1 MCHHKKMFAG
11 LVLGLLLPVLLGET
25 CMANEIKYSLKGRV
39 MDTSDNWL
47 PDARVAL
54 KRAGAVTNT
63 DGNGLFT
70 LEFAP
75 PAPLA
80 VDEKNNYDYLEIDK
94 EGYLGRTVE
103 IKDLEYFSRPAEEKL
118 EPVAVGAD
126 NVGFSVRMYTA
137 PSIHNLPGAMG
148 IKDEG
153 QPISTELFEKV
164 LVQKE
169 SRKTFSGPTDR
180 VWFHAYV
187 PKGVKK
193 LKAAFLISR
202 HGMGTIDQPVL
213 RKFADENDIALVG
226 VMGGPVQR
234 GLCPV
239 SLLDEHIEKLA
250 AMTKHP
256 ELATVPVF
264 TFGHS
269 NGTGF
274 AAVYASRRPERVI
287 AWISYHS
294 GWSWQIQFPNLEK
307 VPGLVMHG
315 HMDQWLEHGQEGIV
329 KHLRSAR
336 NAPVAMMLEGN
347 VGHGPVNPAAT
358 WEFIVEF
365 CKAAM
370 RIRLGDDNQLRPVKI
385 EQGWLGENYDR
396 VKGGQQDLAIYPY
409 DKYPGDRAVA
419 NWLPDRQFAETWRLY
434 GKTDPRA
441 AK

>member
-1 MCHHKKMFAG
+1 MTKSFAVF
-11 LVLGLLLPVLLGET
+11 VLGLVFSIMVGKEG
-25 CMANEIKYSLKGRV
+25 MAGEIKYTLKGRV

-54 KRAGAVTNT
+54 KRAGVVTNT

-75 PAPLA
+75 AKPLE
-80 VDEKNNYDYLEIDK
+80 VDDKKNYDCLEIDK
-94 EGYLGRTVE
+94 EGYQGRTVE
-103 IKDLEYFSRPAEEKL
+103 IKDLGYFSRPAEEKL

-126 NVGFSVRMYTA
+126 NVGFSVRMPIA
-137 PSIHNLPGAMG
+137 PSIHNLPGSMG
-148 IKDEG
+148 IEDKG
-153 QPISTELFEKV
+153 QPISAESFEKV
-164 LVQKE
+164 LTNKE
-169 SRKTFSGPTDR
+169 ARAAFSGPTER
-180 VWFHAYV
+180 VWFHACV
-187 PKGVKK
+187 PKGAKK

-202 HGMGTIDQPVL
+202 HGMGTIDHPVL
-213 RKFADENDIALVG
+213 RRFADENDIALVG
-226 VMGGPVQR
+226 ILGAPVQR

-250 AMTKHP
+250 KMTNHP

-274 AAVYASRRPERVI
+274 ATVYASRRPGRVI

-294 GWSWQIQFPNLEK
+294 GWSWQLQFPNLEK
-307 VPGLVMHG
+307 TPGLVMHG
-315 HMDQWLEHGQEGIV
+315 QKDQWLDHGQEQIV
-329 KHLRSAR
+329 KHLRGAR
-336 NAPVAMMLEGN
+336 DAPVTMMLEGN

-370 RIRLGDDNQLRPVKI
+370 RVRLGEGGQLRPVVI

-396 VKGGQQDLAIYPY
+396 VKGGQQDLAIAPY
-409 DKYPGDRAVA
+409 DKYAGDRSIA
-419 NWLPDRQFAETWRLY
+419 NWLPDKQFAEVWRLY
-434 GKTDPRA
+434 GKTDPRTV
-441 AK
+441 K